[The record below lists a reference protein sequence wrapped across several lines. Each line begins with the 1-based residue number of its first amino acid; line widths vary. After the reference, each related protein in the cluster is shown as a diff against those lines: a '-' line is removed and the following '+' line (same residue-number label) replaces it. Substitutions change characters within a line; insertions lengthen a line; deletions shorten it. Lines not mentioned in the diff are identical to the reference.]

1 MQTIKKLFNQRNR
14 NMEIKYEL
22 KFVNTIEEYMN
33 ALEEGYIQVSLACP
47 MSLFLGL
54 DDAHDCKCINDYISK
69 QLKLIET
76 LREHRNESPIFK
88 YSYVSAM
95 MATDASGIPF
105 ALDADAALT
114 EATELADRDFA
125 DVDALLSRLAECFER
140 IGDRVKAA
148 QCYIKASERG
158 DIMAKFHLA
167 QCYEKGSGVLQ
178 DDLKAAELYLYVA
191 ENDGEWDLCG
201 DPDDLLLSLFPKCA
215 AEYALGN
222 LYEKNLLPDSTI
234 EKAVEWYLRAS
245 KNGSYPAILKMA
257 EFYLAGI
264 GVTQNYDTSA
274 SYFANAAKMWDGKE
288 DERIFILAKC
298 LENTDTSVFHQLE
311 ICEILYRCYS
321 TGLCT
326 DKDSATAE
334 EYADKI
340 NTLKAEQEKEM
351 ESWLG
356 KILGKKPIN

>member
-1 MQTIKKLFNQRNR
+1 MDIKRD
-14 NMEIKYEL
+14 IKT
-22 KFVNTIEEYMN
+22 VDTIEEYIN
-33 ALEEGYIQVSLACP
+33 ALKNGYIHVSLAYP
-47 MSLFLGL
+47 MPLFFGL
-54 DDAHDCKCINDYISK
+54 NDVEDCKHYIS
-69 QLKLIET
+69 QQIMLIET
-76 LREHRNESPIFK
+76 LRKHRHESSIFK

-95 MATDASGIPF
+95 MATDENGFLF
-105 ALDADAALT
+105 ALDADDALT
-114 EATELADRDFA
+114 EAMSLVDIKFADIDSLLMKLAD
-125 DVDALLSRLAECFER
+125 CFER
-140 IGDRVKAA
+140 IGDCEKAV
-148 QCYIKASERG
+148 QCYTKASEFG

-167 QCYEKGSGVLQ
+167 QFYENGIEVSQ
-178 DDLKAAELYLYVA
+178 DYEKAAELYTYVA
-191 ENDGEWDLCG
+191 ENSDELSLCG
-201 DPDDLLLSLFPKCA
+201 DPDDSLFPKCD

-222 LYEKNLLPDSTI
+222 FYKKNLLPDSTI

-245 KNGSYPAILKMA
+245 KNGSYSAVLKMA
-257 EFYLAGI
+257 EFYLVGK
-264 GVTQNYDTSA
+264 GVTQSYDTSA
-274 SYFANAAKMWDGKE
+274 SYFANAIEMWDGKD

-298 LENTDTSVFHQLE
+298 LENKGASVLYQLK

-321 TGLCT
+321 TGLGT

>member
-1 MQTIKKLFNQRNR
+1 
-14 NMEIKYEL
+14 MEIKYEL
-22 KFVNTIEEYMN
+22 KFVNTIEEYIN
-33 ALEEGYIQVSLACP
+33 ALEDGYIHVSIACP
-47 MSLFLGL
+47 LPLFFGL
-54 DDAHDCKCINDYISK
+54 DDAHDCECNSDYISK
-69 QLKLIET
+69 QLKLTRT
-76 LREHRNESPIFK
+76 LRERRNESPIFK

-95 MATDASGIPF
+95 MDTDANGIPF
-105 ALDADAALT
+105 ALDGDAALT
-114 EATELADRDFA
+114 EAIELADMEFA
-125 DVDALLSRLAECFER
+125 DVGKLLLRLADRFER
-140 IGDRVKAA
+140 IGDGVKAV

-158 DIMAKFHLA
+158 DIMAKFYLA
-167 QCYEKGSGVLQ
+167 RCYEKGIGVSQ

-191 ENDGEWDLCG
+191 ENSDELSLCG
-201 DPDDLLLSLFPKCA
+201 DPDDSLFPKCD

-245 KNGSYPAILKMA
+245 KNGSYSAVLKMA
-257 EFYLAGI
+257 EFYLAGK
-264 GVTQNYDTSA
+264 GVTQSYDTSA
-274 SYFANAAKMWDGKE
+274 SYFANATEMWDGKD

-298 LENTDTSVFHQLE
+298 LENKGVSVLYQLK

-321 TGLCT
+321 TGLGT

-351 ESWLG
+351 ESWLR
-356 KILGKKPIN
+356 KFPGKKQ

>member
-1 MQTIKKLFNQRNR
+1 MKTIKKLFNQRNR

-47 MSLFLGL
+47 LSLFLGL
-54 DDAHDCKCINDYISK
+54 DDAQDCECINDYISK

-125 DVDALLSRLAECFER
+125 DVDELLSRLAKCFER

-191 ENDGEWDLCG
+191 ENDGEWNLCG
-201 DPDDLLLSLFPKCA
+201 DPDDPLSLFPKCD

-222 LYEKNLLPDSTI
+222 LYEKNLLLDSTI
-234 EKAVEWYLRAS
+234 EKAAEWYLRAS

-257 EFYLAGI
+257 EFYLAGK
-264 GVTQNYDTSA
+264 GVTQNYDTAA
-274 SYFANAAKMWDGKE
+274 SYLTNAAKMWDVKE
-288 DERIFILAKC
+288 DERFFILAKC

-321 TGLCT
+321 TGLFT
-326 DKDSATAE
+326 DMDSATAE

-340 NTLKAEQEKEM
+340 NTLEEKLKKEH
-351 ESWLG
+351 EAWLK
-356 KILGKKPIN
+356 KILKKQ